1 MCFPCMLLVCEMY
14 ELWMNKF
21 CIISITKSWDAKF
34 VIWIGSGTN
43 MLQHEMFYQMFD
55 NIINEMSPFISDQC
69 QWIFKL
75 SEDAVI
81 NEYDCYCSCVHL

>member
-1 MCFPCMLLVCEMY
+1 
-14 ELWMNKF
+14 
-21 CIISITKSWDAKF
+21 
-34 VIWIGSGTN
+34 